1 MTPIFTD
8 KSKTCNNVINEN
20 ARRIKVA
27 RKLQIN
33 VKHILQILLIHKNKV
48 FAEDKTASRIK
59 NLPPR
64 EARVS
69 NNFPVSFIKKAI
81 DLYYSK
87 IKQIMKKIDF
97 VF

>member
-20 ARRIKVA
+20 ARTIKVA

-33 VKHILQILLIHKNKV
+33 VKHILQILLIHNNKV
-48 FAEDKTASRIK
+48 FVTANRIK